1 MTTIDLKSNFKKMML
16 ILCPKCQQTVKCNKT
31 FPTTHPNENG
41 QPESERARD
50 QEEEGQGT
58 TLDVVGDVS

>member
-1 MTTIDLKSNFKKMML
+1 MML